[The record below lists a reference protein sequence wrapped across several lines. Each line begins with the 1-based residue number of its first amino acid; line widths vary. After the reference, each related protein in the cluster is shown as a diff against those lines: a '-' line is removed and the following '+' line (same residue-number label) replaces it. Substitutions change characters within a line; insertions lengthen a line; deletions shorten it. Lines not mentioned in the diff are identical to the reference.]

1 MIKAPGNLPLEKE
14 RLEELHGLGILDTP
28 PEPEYDDLVNLA
40 SEICNTPIAMISLV
54 DQHRQW
60 YKARVGTET
69 LQTGRDE
76 SFCGHAIVH
85 EGVFKV
91 PDAYNDE
98 RFHDNPLVL
107 EFGYRF
113 YAGASLK
120 TSNGHSLGTICAV
133 DTIPRELSERQV
145 SSLESLSRQIVCLFE
160 LRKHR
165 DLVYTLNRNKEEI
178 MSVLSHD
185 LRDPFNVVLNI
196 SQILLDNKRAME
208 PAKTRQLIEA
218 IYSTGKSTYDHLDN
232 LLSWLRISGTEIPT
246 DLQAVELAGLIETI
260 TDMLQP
266 VATSKN
272 VKLELSGLDDIKVKT
287 DATMLRSILQNL
299 LSNALKFSPEHTT
312 IHCQWHQQD
321 GEVTIQ
327 ISDQGSGLNEQLQ
340 EQINSTELTGQS
352 SQLGTRGETG
362 KGFGLNIAQGFA
374 KRLGSRI
381 KAENS
386 PEGGSI
392 FSIRLPALSVNS

>member
-1 MIKAPGNLPLEKE
+1 MIKAPNNLPFEQA
-14 RLEELHGLGILDTP
+14 RLDELHGLSILDTP

-40 SEICNTPIAMISLV
+40 SEICNTPVAMISLV
-54 DQHRQW
+54 DQDRQW
-60 YKARVGTET
+60 YKARVGTDT
-69 LQTGRDE
+69 QQTGRDE

-85 EGVFKV
+85 DGVFKV
-91 PDAYNDE
+91 PDAHLDE

-113 YAGASLK
+113 YAGANLK

-145 SSLESLSRQIVCLFE
+145 HSLESLARQIVCLFE

-165 DLVYTLNRNKEEI
+165 DLVYTLNHNKEEV

-185 LRDPFNVVLNI
+185 LRDPFSMILNI
-196 SQILLDNKRAME
+196 SQLLLDNNRTMDA
-208 PAKTRQLIEA
+208 AKTRQLTEA
-218 IYSTGKSTYDHLDN
+218 IYTTGKSTYDHLDN
-232 LLSWLRISGTEIPT
+232 LLSWLRISSTEIPIDPQT
-246 DLQAVELAGLIETI
+246 VDLASLIETV
-260 TDMLQP
+260 TGMLQP

-272 VKLELSGLDDIKVKT
+272 VKLALSGPAEIKLAT

-312 IHCQWHQQD
+312 VHCQWQLED

-327 ISDQGSGLNEQLQ
+327 ISDQGSGLSEQLLQ
-340 EQINSTELTGQS
+340 QINSTELIGRS
-352 SQLGTRGETG
+352 SQPGTKGETG
-362 KGFGLNIAQGFA
+362 KGLGLNIAQGFA
-374 KRLGSRI
+374 QRMGSQI

-386 PEGGSI
+386 PEAGSI
-392 FSIRLPALSVNS
+392 FSFRLPAVSSIV